1 MKKSELKQLIKEEV
15 NNVIKEVSIIDKIK
29 SLFTRTPAE
38 TRLIKS
44 LDLFDDNLIFPGEE
58 KFNTVIEKAK
68 KLGMDIDRNQASEII
83 KKKLAMAIEDLES
96 GLN

>member
-1 MKKSELKQLIKEEV
+1 MKKEELKQLIKEEV
-15 NNVIKEVSIIDKIK
+15 NNVIKEQSIIDKIK

-58 KFNTVIEKAK
+58 KFNTVIARAK
-68 KLGMDIDRNQASEII
+68 KFGMDIDRSQASDII
-83 KKKLAMAIEDLES
+83 KKKLAMVIGELDKE
-96 GLN
+96 G